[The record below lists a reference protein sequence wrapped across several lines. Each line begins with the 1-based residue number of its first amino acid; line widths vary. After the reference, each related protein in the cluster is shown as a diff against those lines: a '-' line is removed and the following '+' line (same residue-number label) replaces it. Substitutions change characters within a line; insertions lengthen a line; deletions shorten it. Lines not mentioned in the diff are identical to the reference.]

1 MHRRVQASEA
11 GLPGPNV
18 AQAAAQQTV
27 LLKSPGPRGV
37 QQTIPHADQ
46 QDGGSAA
53 GGYTAAS
60 GRALPSQ
67 LPGQPASA
75 QPTASAMSA
84 GQLAGPHKRAA
95 TCAAETAALQG
106 DTLQQPVVAPNAA
119 ESASFQGNPL
129 SQPGAAASGAQA
141 APPMAV
147 APNAVPMPQ
156 PGAATGAA
164 AAAPSQERPLPRP
177 GAAAPPQACPAQP
190 VGQALKSAAADRGC
204 STVPASPSR
213 PAAQPAGPPPGG
225 AATKAGRG
233 GGSARPSQP
242 FKPAR
247 QLPEDAAAQAHA
259 STVPAVPGLGSL
271 PASASPGA
279 VAGLDFGAES
289 ARAAEDDYC
298 DIDVDV
304 VTLACALCRIAAS
317 PGGPWPGR
325 ECRDFEKG
333 LLTWGVQSAGGPPS
347 GVP

>member
-1 MHRRVQASEA
+1 MHRRVRASEA

-60 GRALPSQ
+60 GEALPSQ
-67 LPGQPASA
+67 LPGQPASV
-75 QPTASAMSA
+75 QPTASARSA
-84 GQLAGPHKRAA
+84 GQFAGPQTRAA
-95 TCAAETAALQG
+95 VHAAETAALQA
-106 DTLQQPVVAPNAA
+106 DPLQQPVVAPNAA
-119 ESASFQGNPL
+119 ESATFQGNPL
-129 SQPGAAASGAQA
+129 SQPGAAAGAQA

-147 APNAVPMPQ
+147 APNAVPKPQ

-164 AAAPSQERPLPRP
+164 AAAPPQERPLPRP
-177 GAAAPPQACPAQP
+177 AAAAPPQACPAQP
-190 VGQALKSAAADRGC
+190 VGQALKSAAAERGC
-204 STVPASPSR
+204 STVPASASQ
-213 PAAQPAGPPPGG
+213 PAAQPAGQPPGG
-225 AATKAGRG
+225 AATEAGRG
-233 GGSARPSQP
+233 GGLARPSQP
-242 FKPAR
+242 FKAAGQP
-247 QLPEDAAAQAHA
+247 PEGAAAQAHG
-259 STVPAVPGLGSL
+259 STLPAVPGLGSL

-289 ARAAEDDYC
+289 ACAAEDDYC

-304 VTLACALCRIAAS
+304 VSLACALRRIAAS
-317 PGGPWPGR
+317 PGGPRPVS
-325 ECRDFEKG
+325 ECRGSEES